1 MNRNILVEEDFPELV
16 LESGSD
22 DPRLP
27 SPDGYLG
34 RLLKY
39 IPVEIIGSYLIISGL
54 LESAYASTTTARRVS
69 LGLFFILGVIV
80 SYAYAK
86 RVLHV
91 VRATQLA
98 MTSLAFAVWVFAT
111 GGAFATLTWWH
122 PWMGTIAIVMFGV
135 LARIVGLGP
144 LPEEPPGDAT
154 EPLLTEEAT

>member
-1 MNRNILVEEDFPELV
+1 MNRNILVEEDSPELV

-27 SPDGYLG
+27 SVDGYLS

-39 IPVEIIGSYLIISGL
+39 VPVEIIGSYLIISGL
-54 LESAYASTTTARRVS
+54 LESAYAPATTARRVS
-69 LGLFFILGVIV
+69 LGIFFLLGVVV

-91 VRATQLA
+91 LRPAQLA

-111 GGAFATLTWWH
+111 GGVFATLAWWH
-122 PWMGTIAIVMFGV
+122 PWMGTIAVVIFGV
-135 LARIVGLGP
+135 LVRLVGLGP
-144 LPEEPPGDAT
+144 LPEETSDGSPP
-154 EPLLTEEAT
+154 